1 MPRQVK
7 IGFDKTPSPLVKQ
20 FPQLVDIRGTPLF
33 DTAGNPLVTEDG
45 ASLASFNNSENSLS
59 SFVANKGRNE
69 FVAVEEQFPN
79 ESEVSSTLLGVP
91 RAEEQLSLFSDVS
104 TYGLDRSNW
113 NYYTV
118 SSAGTPSTW
127 YNRKHP
133 TFGNRGPA
141 RFYESTDEQALYLK
155 SFPTQYTYPGHPRSS
170 LLNAPDYT
178 SGGPA
183 GYFGKYLKFLALGR
197 WLFEVWKDID
207 LRFAERN
214 FISDCITFID
224 SNRDP
229 IPFYGPDGGPNDEP
243 NVWNANTGTFKTQ
256 SQWRT
261 VIYTS
266 DENPIQASRKH
277 EEIAMAQIENWS
289 LFYLRIRNDTDSY
302 PIYKYKGYMYEF
314 KTETDLIDPIPG
326 VGPYSLMP
334 AFCDQDNSRPG
345 GSTNN
350 GTTGILESRKSF
362 RYQPGRVSGFTFGLR
377 LKNNLSSNA
386 DKIEWGAANQ
396 TDQYMFQVSGTK
408 FNIVRRSTLEIPV
421 EVLEDPA
428 GMDLTEQDQTG
439 PEIPPSLD
447 ASQPMYTLTIPRDK
461 WNGDPLDGSG
471 PSGHII
477 KPENVTMYKI
487 EYSWYGAIGAK
498 FYAYIPLGNGECRW
512 VRMHTLILENKLA
525 APVLANADFKFRYVL
540 NNAVTSNLTE
550 PTYIYKYGS
559 SYYIDG
565 GDEGTVT
572 INSATS
578 PTKLFSS
585 AAIKGAV
592 LGIHP
597 KKKLFNSFG
606 ISNSDSAGADASYD
620 GIDNNKK
627 LYPVTLNV
635 HSDNDIK
642 VNIQEI
648 TVSPDG
654 HHGSR
659 SVDLSCGSLYS
670 NDSFAKDITFN
681 IIEGKSKISI
691 TDDSTN
697 TLSYLDV
704 GAKVIGDGLFNV
716 YTKTINSGT
725 QESEIGRKTRYE
737 FSDQELNDYI
747 KKDGTLIDFSNEATA
762 SQVVFST
769 KLDSFRNIVAS
780 DVPISANT
788 FKVHFLNPNSYSG
801 GYFRDFCIGVTPD
814 VPSEMSDE
822 NGSFLNFGPAG
833 ADGLRV
839 YPTDEPSDPTGVF
852 QIRNTLHEEWTNHSH
867 ILDLADGADVAESF
881 VRGPDRFEQDE
892 RVRGAD
898 LPFAYQISPGR
909 YATKGVLSS
918 VLFKVRTTGYSIESI
933 DQLNIPADFAADS
946 YRVVFTNGSQN
957 FPPIEDKTIRVAE
970 VGVGDVSTGYVYASK
985 PTQILL
991 DPADTESSRHVVY
1004 IEPPEGLTDSQLQA
1018 RTTQLLSIQS
1028 GGEIQGK
1035 VVSMESDNVLY
1046 NPDNPDNGR
1055 QSVSRF
1061 LRQDVFQFN
1070 VQPLYLFFGMMHGSR
1085 INNIIVEEITE
1096 KGRSTHVPN
1105 FLGHNL
1111 SPGFADKSNVT
1122 LVSDLNVS
1130 SSNAPSNFQSED
1142 RLSSANY
1149 DTSTTNPVST
1159 LGETLFSFYVGENES
1174 VKFDLDNIFGADRK
1188 FLTPGL
1194 YNNKAIYFTVE
1205 PLEGL
1210 DGNNENANVQMT
1222 VTTKEQ

>member
-45 ASLASFNNSENSLS
+45 ASLASFNNSDNSLS

-79 ESEVSSTLLGVP
+79 ESEVSATLLGVP

-118 SSAGTPSTW
+118 NRNGSPYTW

-133 TFGNRGPA
+133 TFGNRGAA

-155 SFPTQYTYPGHPRSS
+155 SFPTQYTYPSHPRQS
-170 LLNAPDYT
+170 LINPPNYT
-178 SGGPA
+178 SGGPD
-183 GYFGKYLKFLALGR
+183 GYFGKYLKFLAFGR

-207 LRFAERN
+207 LRFAQRN

-229 IPFYGPDGGPNDEP
+229 IPFYGPDGGPNGEP

-256 SQWRT
+256 SDWRT
-261 VIYTS
+261 VIYVS
-266 DENPIQASRKH
+266 DENPIQPGRKH
-277 EEIAMAQIENWS
+277 EEIAMEQIERWT

-302 PIYKYKGYMYEF
+302 PIYKYKGILYEF
-314 KTETDLIDPIPG
+314 KTETDLLDPIPG

-377 LKNNLSSNA
+377 LKNNLASTA

-408 FNIVRRSTLEIPV
+408 FNIVRRSILEIPV
-421 EVLEDPA
+421 EVLEDPN
-428 GMDLTEQDQTG
+428 GMDLTEQNQTG

-461 WNGDPLDGSG
+461 WNGDPLDGTG
-471 PSGHII
+471 PSGHIL

-512 VRMHTLILENKLA
+512 VRMHTFVIENKLA

-585 AAIKGAV
+585 AAIKGSV
-592 LGIHP
+592 LAIHP
-597 KKKLFNSFG
+597 KKKLFNSYG
-606 ISNSDSAGADASYD
+606 ISNSDATGTDASYD

-627 LYPVTLNV
+627 IYPVTLNV

-642 VNIQEI
+642 VNIVEV

-659 SVDLSCGSLYS
+659 SVDLVTSDINSS
-670 NDSFAKDITFN
+670 ESFAKDINFN
-681 IIEGKSKISI
+681 IIENKSKISL
-691 TDDSTN
+691 TNDSPDD
-697 TLSYLDV
+697 LSYLDV

-716 YTKTINSGT
+716 YTKSINTGT
-725 QESEIGRKTRYE
+725 QESDIGRKRAYE
-737 FSDQELNDYI
+737 FNSEVKLNDYI
-747 KKDGTLIDFSNEATA
+747 RKDGELVDFSNEAVA
-762 SQVVFST
+762 SQEVFST
-769 KLDSFRNIVAS
+769 KLDSYRNIVAS
-780 DVPISANT
+780 DVPITANT
-788 FKVHFLNPNSYSG
+788 FKVHFLNPFRTSG

-833 ADGLRV
+833 SDGFRV

-852 QIRNTLHEEWTNHSH
+852 QIRNTLHEEWTNYSH
-867 ILDLADGADVAESF
+867 VLNLADSTDRSESH
-881 VRGPDRFEQDE
+881 VTGPDRFEQDE
-892 RVRGAD
+892 RVKDAD
-898 LPFAYQISPGR
+898 LPFSGS
-909 YATKGVLSS
+909 KGLLSS
-918 VLFKVRTTGYSIESI
+918 VLFKVRTLGYNIEAI
-933 DQLNIPADFAADS
+933 DQTDIPADFAVGS
-946 YRVVFTNGSQN
+946 YRVIFQNGSQN
-957 FPPIEDKTIRVAE
+957 FPPIEDKTIRIAE
-970 VGVGDVSTGYVYASK
+970 VGVADESTGYVYASK
-985 PTQILL
+985 PTEVFL
-991 DPADTESSRHVVY
+991 DPSNTESKRHVVY
-1004 IEPPEGLTDSQLQA
+1004 VEPPEGLSPSELQTQTDK
-1018 RTTQLLSIQS
+1018 LLSIQS
-1028 GGEIQGK
+1028 GGQIQGK

-1046 NPDNPDNGR
+1046 DPENPSSR

-1061 LRQDVFQFN
+1061 FRQEVFRFN
-1070 VQPLYLFFGMMHGSR
+1070 VQPLYLFFGMLHGSR

-1096 KGRSTHVPN
+1096 KGRSSHVPN

-1149 DTSTTNPVST
+1149 DTATTNPVNA
-1159 LGETLFSFYVGENES
+1159 GETLFSFYVGENES

-1210 DGNNENANVQMT
+1210 DGNNQNANVQMT